1 MQVHEEPHQKHQ
13 KLSKVGCAGYN
24 FALVIDTHLLLHVLS
39 IMVVAAGSICL
50 SLGITRYPHTAVP
63 SRERFSGLR
72 LDISRKDSAGWMI
85 GCYREWSC
93 PKNAPVTDG
102 VRRKG
107 LSKQFQTQG
116 LFLSWI
122 GSNSQ
127 YLRVIPITKTSKST
141 QSIFRLSF
149 VYLSVLHRYHDLS
162 MILASQLSES
172 ECRDPPFQCH
182 AMVGLRTARSAS
194 KDHSAVHRHL
204 ARDFRHLAAV
214 HL

>member
-1 MQVHEEPHQKHQ
+1 VHEEPHQKHQ
-13 KLSKVGCAGYN
+13 ELSKVGCAGYN

-93 PKNAPVTDG
+93 PKKRTSHWWG
-102 VRRKG
+102 E
-107 LSKQFQTQG
+107 TQG
-116 LFLSWI
+116 TFQAVSDTGTFLSWI

-182 AMVGLRTARSAS
+182 AMVGLGC
-194 KDHSAVHRHL
+194 VL
-204 ARDFRHLAAV
+204 
-214 HL
+214 